1 MSTHRR
7 LLWVT
12 DPTRGDAPLLGL
24 ARALLTL
31 DGGLAPH
38 LIVQYRDRS
47 RLLLPDTARTLRA
60 LCRAA
65 RVPFLVNR
73 ELALAKQID
82 ADGLHVPLDEWATEA
97 NRMPRTWLRSAPV
110 HTLADAR
117 LAGDPGKGPAR
128 GPGFLTEVRKQTA
141 ESVRVFAL
149 GGVSAGNLDA
159 CVAAGADGVAI
170 LSALWSE
177 AERSM
182 LRTNPFVLAGNT
194 DYTRRV

>member
-117 LAGDPGKGPAR
+117 LAGDLKLDLVLASPIFPSPGKGPAR

-170 LSALWSE
+170 LSALW
-177 AERSM
+177 
-182 LRTNPFVLAGNT
+182 
-194 DYTRRV
+194 